1 MKALAIW
8 VVIVGVVFATF
19 AAVTTVLRDTS
30 QVFVVVDSSFPM
42 TTVWSQL
49 QEELDDIDNKD
60 HAVFALA
67 TEKAAVHGWEPTLTL
82 TGVEPFAPCTF
93 DSITSYP
100 EVAEADELILV
111 TTGASCDTSQL
122 TDWMIVNLSP

>member
-42 TTVWSQL
+42 TAVWSQL